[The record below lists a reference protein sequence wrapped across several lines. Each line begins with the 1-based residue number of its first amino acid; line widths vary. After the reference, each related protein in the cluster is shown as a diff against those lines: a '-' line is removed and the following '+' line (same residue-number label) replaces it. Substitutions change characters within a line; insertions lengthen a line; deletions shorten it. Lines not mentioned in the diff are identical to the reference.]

1 MPLLKKLLINGK
13 KIPVPIPIQ
22 NLAEAIAWIEKHL
35 LRPDHMIT
43 RVSLDGRDIDLG
55 GDTGIRVPAHPLTDD
70 SDLRCKIDSPM
81 EICVQTM
88 DALRNLS
95 TVIGRNL
102 KPVAVHLW
110 EFKGPR
116 LPAEART
123 VIDDANLM
131 IDLLEHILVLIDK
144 RIDIANVTSL
154 REAIFKAH
162 RAIGAAESQSD
173 WKGLARVLLQQ
184 LEEPTLELANEL
196 SSLQKTIYE
205 IQADRNWERKGQ
217 PMTS

>member
-1 MPLLKKLLINGK
+1 MLKKLLINGK

-22 NLAEAIAWIEKHL
+22 NLSDAIAWIEKHL
-35 LRPDHMIT
+35 VRPEHMIT
-43 RVSLDGRDIDLG
+43 RITLDGRDIDLG
-55 GDTGIRVPAHPLTDD
+55 DGPSHLPKQPLTAE
-70 SDLRCKIDSPM
+70 SDLRCKVDSPM
-81 EICVQTM
+81 EICVQTI

-110 EFKGPR
+110 EFKGSR
-116 LPAEART
+116 LPPEART

-131 IDLLEHILVLIDK
+131 IDLLEHILVLVDK
-144 RIDIANVTSL
+144 RVDITNITSL
-154 REAIFKAH
+154 RESIFKAH
-162 RAIGAAESQSD
+162 RAIQAAEAQSD

-184 LEEPTLELANEL
+184 LEESTSDLATEL

-217 PMTS
+217 SMTS